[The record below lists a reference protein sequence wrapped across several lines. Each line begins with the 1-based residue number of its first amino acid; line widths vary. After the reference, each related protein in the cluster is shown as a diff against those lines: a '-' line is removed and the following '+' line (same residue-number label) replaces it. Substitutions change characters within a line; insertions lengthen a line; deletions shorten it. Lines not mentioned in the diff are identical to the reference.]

1 SSDDDQFK
9 ASYNV
14 IYYGPPAEVS
24 RDELICRLLGDSVK
38 EESGVEPKYFGASA
52 YYEQGII
59 SAHGV
64 PTVCFGPSGGG
75 AHSEEEWVDLDSVYK
90 AS

>member
-1 SSDDDQFK
+1 
-9 ASYNV
+9 
-14 IYYGPPAEVS
+14 
-24 RDELICRLLGDSVK
+24 
-38 EESGVEPKYFGASA
+38 PKYFGASA

-90 AS
+90 ASRVYESVIKNYCGVDH